1 MRRLAVLLVAAA
13 FLTIATGAHA
23 ELVAPGRPAPELAS
37 GAQWINSE
45 PLTMR
50 ALRGRVVLVDFWTFG

>member
-1 MRRLAVLLVAAA
+1 MRRLATILVTATMLGAAVCA
-13 FLTIATGAHA
+13 GA
-23 ELVAPGRPAPELAS
+23 ELVPPGRPAPELAS
-37 GAQWINSE
+37 GVWINSE

>member
-1 MRRLAVLLVAAA
+1 MRWLAVLLLGAA
-13 FLTIATGAHA
+13 FLTIATAVDA
-23 ELVAPGRPAPELAS
+23 EVVAPGKAAPEIAA
-37 GAQWINSE
+37 GAWINSE